1 MATVLSITA
10 SVLTGDD
17 LRRQHDGE
25 EELLLTAGT
34 VLTPTAWDYLREAGL
49 RVVKTPTDSGTAP
62 RTPAAGG
69 TALPEAAN
77 GPSITAEASGEGT
90 PSVPGAQIQEVQP
103 AQMVCAG
110 RCELPNESF
119 GCKSEEFGS
128 GFAGPGAASESAEA
142 PAAELPVDEQ
152 ELEALIQR
160 ITDLVMSELERG

>member
-1 MATVLSITA
+1 MATVLSIAA

-25 EELLLTAGT
+25 EELLLSAGT

-49 RVVKTPTDSGTAP
+49 RVVKTPSESGTAP
-62 RTPAAGG
+62 PEAGNRSTTAADASSRTPASVS
-69 TALPEAAN
+69 
-77 GPSITAEASGEGT
+77 GPPIH
-90 PSVPGAQIQEVQP
+90 EVQP

-128 GFAGPGAASESAEA
+128 GFAGPGVATGSSEA
-142 PAAELPVDEQ
+142 PVAELPVDEQ
-152 ELEALIQR
+152 ELEVLIQR